1 MVDKVKT
8 LEDLKKLREE
18 ALEKR
23 RVKSAEGEV
32 QVVVGMGTVGIAAGA
47 RETLKAILD
56 YIEKENLSGV
66 IVRQTGNI
74 GLDSYEP
81 IVQVVVGENPKVTY
95 GKVTPDAAR
104 RIMKEHVVGGQV
116 VKDYAIES

>member
-23 RVKSAEGEV
+23 RVKSASGEV

-47 RETLKAILD
+47 RETLKAILE

-81 IVQVVVGENPKVTY
+81 IVQVLVGENPKVTY
-95 GKVTPDAAR
+95 AKVTPDAAR